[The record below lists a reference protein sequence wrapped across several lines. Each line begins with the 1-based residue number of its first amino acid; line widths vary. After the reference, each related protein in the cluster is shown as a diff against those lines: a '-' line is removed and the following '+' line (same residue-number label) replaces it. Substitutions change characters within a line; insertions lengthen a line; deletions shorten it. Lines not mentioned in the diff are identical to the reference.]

1 MKHACHFL
9 EELNVVGFTG
19 CHYEVEF
26 IMCLV
31 KNASNLKKLITDTIH
46 PVYVG
51 VSYESRISETSH
63 PHFLEVRGR
72 EAKAREARAH
82 ARNMEARMPL
92 GIKIIV
98 L

>member
-1 MKHACHFL
+1 MKHTCHFL

-19 CHYEVEF
+19 CRYEVEF

-46 PVYVG
+46 PIYVS

-72 EAKAREARAH
+72 EARAH